1 MTDIYAIY
9 GAGGYAREVMPL
21 LRDYV
26 NIISQHNNNK
36 FIFLDD
42 FVAEEG
48 MVNGSQVLNFEKL
61 IESYNGSKIKCCVAI
76 ADKTVREKLT
86 QKCID
91 NDIEMI
97 SVKSLNAVV
106 MDEVTIGE
114 GSVLSPFVTVTSN
127 VSIGKSFHANIYSY
141 VAHDCV
147 IGDFVTFAPSVKCNG
162 NVHIQDGVY
171 VGTGAIIHPGT
182 KDNPIVIGKNSKVGA
197 GAVVTKS
204 VPSNV
209 TVIGNPAQV
218 LTHEL
223 LKKMR
228 AND

>member
-1 MTDIYAIY
+1 MTDIYAVY
-9 GAGGYAREVMPL
+9 GSGGYAREVMPL

-26 NIISQHNNNK
+26 NLISQDNNNEFL
-36 FIFLDD
+36 FIDD
-42 FVAEEG
+42 FVVKEEV
-48 MVNGSQVLNFEKL
+48 VNGNSVLSFDNL
-61 IESYNGSKIKCCVAI
+61 IEKFNGTNIKCCIAI
-76 ADKTVREKLT
+76 ADRKVREKLT

-91 NDIEMI
+91 NAIQMI
-97 SVKSLNAVV
+97 SVKSLNSVV
-106 MDEVTIGE
+106 MDEVSIGE

-147 IGDFVTFAPSVKCNG
+147 IGDFVTFAPAVKCNG
-162 NVHIQDGVY
+162 NVHIKDGVY

-182 KDNPIVIGKNSKVGA
+182 KENPIIIGENSKVGV
-197 GAVVTKS
+197 GAVVTKN
-204 VPSNV
+204 VPDNV

-218 LTHEL
+218 LTREL

>member
-1 MTDIYAIY
+1 MTEIYAIY
-9 GAGGYAREVMPL
+9 GCGGYAREVMPL

-26 NIISQHNNNK
+26 NTISQHNNYE
-36 FIFLDD
+36 FIFVND
-42 FVAEEG
+42 FVTEEE
-48 MVNGSQVLNFEKL
+48 MVNGNLVLSFDKL
-61 IESYNGSKIKCCVAI
+61 IKNYKGSKIKCCIAI
-76 ADKTVREKLT
+76 ADKKVREKLT

-91 NDIEMI
+91 NGVEMM
-97 SVKSLNAVV
+97 SVQSLNVVV

-147 IGDFVTFAPSVKCNG
+147 IGDFVTFSPSVKCNG

-171 VGTGAIIHPGT
+171 VGTGAIIYPGT
-182 KDNPIVIGKNSKVGA
+182 KSNPIVIGKNSKVGA

-204 VPSNV
+204 VPENV
-209 TVIGNPAQV
+209 TVIGNPAKI
-218 LTHEL
+218 LTREL
-223 LKKMR
+223 LNKMR

>member
-1 MTDIYAIY
+1 MTNIYAIY
-9 GAGGYAREVMPL
+9 GSGGYAREVMPL

-26 NIISQHNNNK
+26 KLTSQHNNNE
-36 FIFLDD
+36 FIFIDD
-42 FVAEEG
+42 FVSGEEV
-48 MVNGSQVLNFEKL
+48 VNGNSVLSFDNL
-61 IESYNGSKIKCCVAI
+61 IEKFSDENIKCCIAI
-76 ADKTVREKLT
+76 ADRKDRERLT

-91 NDIEMI
+91 NAIQMI
-97 SVKSLNAVV
+97 SVKSINSVV
-106 MDEVTIGE
+106 MDEVSIGE

-147 IGDFVTFAPSVKCNG
+147 IGDFVTFAPAVKCNG
-162 NVHIQDGVY
+162 NVHIKDGVY

-182 KDNPIVIGKNSKVGA
+182 KENPIIIGENSKVGA
-197 GAVVTKS
+197 GAVVSKN
-204 VPSNV
+204 VPENV

-218 LTHEL
+218 LTPEL
-223 LKKMR
+223 IKKMR

>member
-171 VGTGAIIHPGT
+171 VGTGVIIHPGT

-204 VPSNV
+204 VPDNV

-218 LTHEL
+218 LTRGL

>member
-9 GAGGYAREVMPL
+9 GSGGYAREVMPL

-26 NIISQHNNNK
+26 NLMGQHNNNE
-36 FIFLDD
+36 FIFIDD
-42 FVAEEG
+42 FVSGEEV
-48 MVNGSQVLNFEKL
+48 VNGNSVLSFDNL
-61 IESYNGSKIKCCVAI
+61 IEKFSGKNIKCCIAI
-76 ADKTVREKLT
+76 ADRKGRERLT

-91 NDIEMI
+91 NAIQMI
-97 SVKSLNAVV
+97 SVKSLNSVV
-106 MDEVTIGE
+106 MDEVSIGE

-141 VAHDCV
+141 VGHDCV
-147 IGDFVTFAPSVKCNG
+147 IGDFVTFAPAVKCNG
-162 NVHIQDGVY
+162 HVHIKDGVY

-182 KDNPIVIGKNSKVGA
+182 KENPIIIGENSKIGP
-197 GAVVTKS
+197 GSVVTKN
-204 VPSNV
+204 VPDNV

-218 LTHEL
+218 LTREL
-223 LKKMR
+223 IKKMR

>member
-9 GAGGYAREVMPL
+9 GSGGYAREVMPL

-26 NIISQHNNNK
+26 NLISQHNNNE
-36 FIFLDD
+36 FIFIDD
-42 FVAEEG
+42 FVSGEEV
-48 MVNGSQVLNFEKL
+48 VNGNSVLSFDNL
-61 IESYNGSKIKCCVAI
+61 IEKFSGENIKCCIAI
-76 ADKTVREKLT
+76 ADMKVRERLT

-91 NDIEMI
+91 NAIQMI
-97 SVKSLNAVV
+97 SVKSLNSVV
-106 MDEVTIGE
+106 MDEVSIGE

-147 IGDFVTFAPSVKCNG
+147 IGDFVTFAPAVKCNG
-162 NVHIQDGVY
+162 NVHIKDGVY

-182 KDNPIVIGKNSKVGA
+182 KENPIIIGENSKVGA
-197 GAVVTKS
+197 GAVVTKN
-204 VPSNV
+204 VPDNV

-218 LTHEL
+218 LTREL
-223 LKKMR
+223 IKKMR

>member
-9 GAGGYAREVMPL
+9 GSGGYAREVMPL

-26 NIISQHNNNK
+26 NLISQHNNNE
-36 FIFLDD
+36 FIFIDD
-42 FVAEEG
+42 FVSGEEV
-48 MVNGSQVLNFEKL
+48 VNGNSVLSFDNL
-61 IESYNGSKIKCCVAI
+61 IEKFSGENIKCCIAI
-76 ADKTVREKLT
+76 ADRKVRERLT

-91 NDIEMI
+91 NAIQMI
-97 SVKSLNAVV
+97 SVKSLNSVV
-106 MDEVTIGE
+106 MDEVSIGE

-147 IGDFVTFAPSVKCNG
+147 IGDFVTFAPAVKCNG
-162 NVHIQDGVY
+162 NVHIKDGVY

-182 KDNPIVIGKNSKVGA
+182 KENPIIIGENSKVGA
-197 GAVVTKS
+197 GAVVTKN
-204 VPSNV
+204 VPDNV

-218 LTHEL
+218 LTREL
-223 LKKMR
+223 IKKMR

>member
-1 MTDIYAIY
+1 MPDIYAIY
-9 GAGGYAREVMPL
+9 GSGGYAREVMPL

-26 NIISQHNNNK
+26 NTISQHDNNE

-42 FVAEEG
+42 FVTEEG

-61 IESYNGSKIKCCVAI
+61 IKSYNCSKIKCCVAI

-204 VPSNV
+204 VPDNV

-218 LTHEL
+218 LTREL